1 MFNSCLLQLSLE
13 QNLKQLRK
21 TLIYT
26 SQCKT
31 HTFRAT
37 INLLFFS
44 LARYTRPNFPEP
56 SGFPMSKS
64 WSCHL
69 FSFLVLE
76 TFVSPNHLCAS
87 LPFPP
92 PSPHTYHLFYCLVW
106 QLKIEWLLQLQEQ
119 KLWKKRWM
127 VLWRWK
133 KVGRLL
139 ACACLWETTCDKM
152 KNMLCKI
159 HNSEH
164 TLFGVPWPQLA
175 VFLRHTWQQLLLE
188 GVWMWWV
195 LQFWTQWCLLLHW
208 QVWELFGGLEH
219 LHLCVP
225 PNNNT
230 LESHSIWIKYSCY
243 ELTSGGLA
251 LFSLLIL
258 RLFNWYVKL
267 VRALLVWV
275 EDAIS
280 SSPFPSLSF
289 ACACLSFLRF
299 SISLGGK

>member
-139 ACACLWETTCDKM
+139 ACACLWETTCDKNE
-152 KNMLCKI
+152 KNVMQ
-159 HNSEH
+159 NSILWTYFVWSPLASVGSVPAAYLAAIAARGRVDVVGFAILDSVVLVVALTGLR
-164 TLFGVPWPQLA
+164 TLWGAWALA
-175 VFLRHTWQQLLLE
+175 F
-188 GVWMWWV
+188 
-195 LQFWTQWCLLLHW
+195 
-208 QVWELFGGLEH
+208 
-219 LHLCVP
+219 
-225 PNNNT
+225 
-230 LESHSIWIKYSCY
+230 
-243 ELTSGGLA
+243 
-251 LFSLLIL
+251 
-258 RLFNWYVKL
+258 
-267 VRALLVWV
+267 VRA
-275 EDAIS
+275 A
-280 SSPFPSLSF
+280 
-289 ACACLSFLRF
+289 
-299 SISLGGK
+299 